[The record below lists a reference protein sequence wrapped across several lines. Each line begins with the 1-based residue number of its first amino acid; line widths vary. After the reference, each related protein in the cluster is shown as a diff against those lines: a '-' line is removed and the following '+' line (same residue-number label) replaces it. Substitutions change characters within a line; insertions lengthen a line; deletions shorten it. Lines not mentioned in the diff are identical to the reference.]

1 MVFMLSIIDIVILLF
16 LLLGAIIGFKKGII
30 KSVVSLVGTILVFV
44 LSFTLKN
51 PLSVYLYTHLP
62 FFNIGITV
70 INVLIYEAIAF
81 LILFFLFSI
90 LLKIIIKI
98 SGIIETILKFTIV
111 LGIPSKILG
120 AIFGFIEMYIFI
132 FAVLFLLV
140 QFNVRSSLITES
152 KMADFILGKTPVVS
166 EIMKDSYSAIKE
178 VIDLN
183 KNYTTTQDK
192 DKLNSDGLE
201 ILLKYNVL
209 SVENA
214 KLLQEK
220 GKLNITNGE
229 SIIEKY
235 KEAQND

>member
-1 MVFMLSIIDIVILLF
+1 MMLSVIDSVIILF
-16 LLLGAIIGFKKGII
+16 LLLGAVIGFKKGII

-51 PLSVYLYTHLP
+51 PLSVFLYTHFP
-62 FFNIGITV
+62 FFNVGISV

-81 LILFFLFSI
+81 LILFFLLSI

-120 AIFGFIEMYIFI
+120 AIFGLIEMYIFI

-152 KMADFILGKTPVVS
+152 KIADFILGKTPIIS
-166 EIMKDSYSAIKE
+166 EVMKDSYSAIKE
-178 VIDLN
+178 VVDLN

-192 DKLNSDGLE
+192 DKLNQDGLE

-209 SVENA
+209 SIDNA
-214 KLLQEK
+214 VMLQEK
-220 GKLNITNGE
+220 GKLNIKNAEG
-229 SIIEKY
+229 IIEKY
-235 KEAQND
+235 KEVQND

>member
-1 MVFMLSIIDIVILLF
+1 MLSIIDIVILLF

-70 INVLIYEAIAF
+70 INVLVYEAIAF

-90 LLKIIIKI
+90 LLKI
-98 SGIIETILKFTIV
+98 IIETILKFTIV

-220 GKLNITNGE
+220 GKLNIANGE